1 MTDSD
6 NPNRAI
12 AQALNSWRLSGL
24 DQMPQ
29 YSPELE
35 NNDYSLPP
43 NAECVTQNKD
53 VVNANNGT
61 SNEELSNSEF
71 RIPNSEFTPASTP
84 HSSLLTPHSTN
95 AASSTNMNNN
105 NLIESSDPVEAL
117 AMLQKRV
124 AQCTLCKVLPETRT
138 QTVFGV
144 GNPRARL
151 LFLGEA
157 PGADEDAQGIPFVG
171 RSGRLLTDMIEKGMK
186 ISRDDVYICNVLR
199 CRPPQ
204 NRNPLPEEAAFCRPF
219 MEAQIKI
226 VNPEFICCLGA
237 VAAKNLLQTD
247 TSIGKLRGTIHNWQ
261 GYKVV
266 CTYHPSYLLRNP
278 PAKKDAWIDLQLLM
292 RAMGLM

>member
-12 AQALNSWRLSGL
+12 AQALNSWRQAGL
-24 DQMPQ
+24 DQAPQ
-29 YSPELE
+29 YSPSMEANLE
-35 NNDYSLPP
+35 QAEQGAETPSLA
-43 NAECVTQNKD
+43 AET
-53 VVNANNGT
+53 
-61 SNEELSNSEF
+61 
-71 RIPNSEFTPASTP
+71 IPNVAAPAQLVTEPARDTTP
-84 HSSLLTPHSTN
+84 HSSLLTPNSTN
-95 AASSTNMNNN
+95 AASSLNMTDN

-124 AQCTLCKVLPETRT
+124 AQCRLCKVLPETRT

-186 ISRDDVYICNVLR
+186 ISRDEVYICNVLR

-237 VAAKNLLQTD
+237 DAAKNLLQTD
-247 TSIGKLRGTIHNWQ
+247 TSIGKLRGANHNWQ

>member
-29 YSPELE
+29 YSPSMET
-35 NNDYSLPP
+35 SLGQ
-43 NAECVTQNKD
+43 AEQGAEIPSPAAETIQNVAEPAPLVTEP
-53 VVNANNGT
+53 VPET
-61 SNEELSNSEF
+61 
-71 RIPNSEFTPASTP
+71 TP
-84 HSSLLTPHSTN
+84 HSSLLTPNSE
-95 AASSTNMNNN
+95 SVPSLLNMTDN

>member
-12 AQALNSWRLSGL
+12 AQALNSWRQAGL

-29 YSPELE
+29 YSPSMEANIGQAEQVAAAPSPAAETTPDAAAQAPLVTE
-35 NNDYSLPP
+35 PAP
-43 NAECVTQNKD
+43 NT
-53 VVNANNGT
+53 
-61 SNEELSNSEF
+61 
-71 RIPNSEFTPASTP
+71 TP
-84 HSSLLTPHSTN
+84 HSSLLTPHSET
-95 AASSTNMNNN
+95 APMTDN

-124 AQCTLCKVLPETRT
+124 AQCCLCKVLPETRT

-186 ISRDDVYICNVLR
+186 ISRDEVYICNVLR

>member
-29 YSPELE
+29 YSPSIETNLGQAEQGAE
-35 NNDYSLPP
+35 NPSPA
-43 NAECVTQNKD
+43 AEAIQNIAAQAPLVT
-53 VVNANNGT
+53 
-61 SNEELSNSEF
+61 E
-71 RIPNSEFTPASTP
+71 PAPDSTP

-95 AASSTNMNNN
+95 VASSLNMTNN

>member
-1 MTDSD
+1 MANSD

-12 AQALNSWRLSGL
+12 AQALNSWRQAGL

-29 YSPELE
+29 YSASMEANIGQAEQGAENPSPAAETIPDSAAQAPSVTEPVPE
-35 NNDYSLPP
+35 SR
-43 NAECVTQNKD
+43 
-53 VVNANNGT
+53 VVPT
-61 SNEELSNSEF
+61 SQ
-71 RIPNSEFTPASTP
+71 P
-84 HSSLLTPHSTN
+84 SLLTPDLTN
-95 AASSTNMNNN
+95 TSSSPNMPDNK
-105 NLIESSDPVEAL
+105 LIESSDPVEAL

-124 AQCTLCKVLPETRT
+124 AQCRLCKVLPETRT

>member
-1 MTDSD
+1 MANSD

-12 AQALNSWRLSGL
+12 AQALNSWRQAGL

-29 YSPELE
+29 YSPSMEANLGQAE
-35 NNDYSLPP
+35 QGAQNPSPAAETIP
-43 NAECVTQNKD
+43 NAVAQAPLVTASVPD
-53 VVNANNGT
+53 T
-61 SNEELSNSEF
+61 
-71 RIPNSEFTPASTP
+71 TPQP
-84 HSSLLTPHSTN
+84 SLLTPNSET
-95 AASSTNMNNN
+95 ASSSLNMTDN

-117 AMLQKRV
+117 AMLQKRD
-124 AQCTLCKVLPETRT
+124 AQCRLCKVLPETRT

-186 ISRDDVYICNVLR
+186 ISRDEVYICNVLR

>member
-6 NPNRAI
+6 NPNRAL
-12 AQALNSWRLSGL
+12 AQALNSWRQAGL
-24 DQMPQ
+24 DQTPK
-29 YSPELE
+29 YSPSMEANLGQAE
-35 NNDYSLPP
+35 QGAETPSPAAETIQNAAAPAPLVTEPVP
-43 NAECVTQNKD
+43 NT
-53 VVNANNGT
+53 
-61 SNEELSNSEF
+61 
-71 RIPNSEFTPASTP
+71 TP
-84 HSSLLTPHSTN
+84 HSSLLTPNSET
-95 AASSTNMNNN
+95 APMTDN
-105 NLIESSDPVEAL
+105 NLIELSDPVEAL

-124 AQCTLCKVLPETRT
+124 AQCRLCKVLPETRT

-186 ISRDDVYICNVLR
+186 ISRDEVYICNVLR

-219 MEAQIKI
+219 MEAQIRI

>member
-12 AQALNSWRLSGL
+12 AQALNSWRQAGL

-29 YSPELE
+29 YSPSMEANLGQAE
-35 NNDYSLPP
+35 QGAEIPSPAAETTP
-43 NAECVTQNKD
+43 NVAAQVTYVTEPAPD
-53 VVNANNGT
+53 
-61 SNEELSNSEF
+61 S
-71 RIPNSEFTPASTP
+71 RIVSTP
-84 HSSLLTPHSTN
+84 QPSLLTPNSET
-95 AASSTNMNNN
+95 APVISNMTDN

-124 AQCTLCKVLPETRT
+124 AQCRLCKVLPETRT

-186 ISRDDVYICNVLR
+186 ISRDEVYICNVLR

>member
-6 NPNRAI
+6 NPNRAL
-12 AQALNSWRLSGL
+12 AQALNSWRLAGL
-24 DQMPQ
+24 DQMSQ
-29 YSPELE
+29 YSPSMEANLGQAE
-35 NNDYSLPP
+35 QGVQTPPPAAETAPGAAAQAPPVTEPVPETTQPSLITPD
-43 NAECVTQNKD
+43 TQTTPIISNMTDNK
-53 VVNANNGT
+53 
-61 SNEELSNSEF
+61 
-71 RIPNSEFTPASTP
+71 
-84 HSSLLTPHSTN
+84 
-95 AASSTNMNNN
+95 
-105 NLIESSDPVEAL
+105 LIESSDPVEAL

-124 AQCTLCKVLPETRT
+124 AQCRLCKVLPETRT

-186 ISRDDVYICNVLR
+186 ISRDEVYICNVLR

>member
-6 NPNRAI
+6 NPNRAL
-12 AQALNSWRLSGL
+12 AQALNSWRLAGL
-24 DQMPQ
+24 DQAPQ
-29 YSPELE
+29 YSPSMEANFGTAEQITE
-35 NNDYSLPP
+35 NPAP
-43 NAECVTQNKD
+43 AAETIQTAAAQVPLVTD
-53 VVNANNGT
+53 
-61 SNEELSNSEF
+61 
-71 RIPNSEFTPASTP
+71 PAPEATP
-84 HSSLLTPHSTN
+84 HSSLLTPNSTN
-95 AASSTNMNNN
+95 AASSLNMTDN

-124 AQCTLCKVLPETRT
+124 AQCRLCKVLPETRM

-186 ISRDDVYICNVLR
+186 ISRDEVYICNVLR

>member
-1 MTDSD
+1 MANSD

-12 AQALNSWRLSGL
+12 AQALNSWRQAGL

-29 YSPELE
+29 YSPSMEANLGQAEQGAE
-35 NNDYSLPP
+35 NPSPAAETIP
-43 NAECVTQNKD
+43 NAAVQAPLVTEP
-53 VVNANNGT
+53 VP
-61 SNEELSNSEF
+61 EI
-71 RIPNSEFTPASTP
+71 RMASTP
-84 HSSLLTPHSTN
+84 QPSLLTPNSDT
-95 AASSTNMNNN
+95 ASSSLNMTDN

-124 AQCTLCKVLPETRT
+124 AQCRLCKVLPETRT

-186 ISRDDVYICNVLR
+186 ISRDEVYICNVLR

>member
-1 MTDSD
+1 MTDSN

-24 DQMPQ
+24 DQAPK
-29 YSPELE
+29 YSPSMEANLE
-35 NNDYSLPP
+35 QAGQSAAAPSP
-43 NAECVTQNKD
+43 AAETIQNVAAQAPLVTEP
-53 VVNANNGT
+53 VPET
-61 SNEELSNSEF
+61 
-71 RIPNSEFTPASTP
+71 TPQPA
-84 HSSLLTPHSTN
+84 LLTPNSTN
-95 AASSTNMNNN
+95 AASSLNMTDN

-124 AQCTLCKVLPETRT
+124 AQCRLCKVLPETRT

-186 ISRDDVYICNVLR
+186 ISRDEVYICNVLR

>member
-6 NPNRAI
+6 NPNRAL
-12 AQALNSWRLSGL
+12 AQALNSWRLAGL
-24 DQMPQ
+24 DQMSQ
-29 YSPELE
+29 YSPSMEANLGQAE
-35 NNDYSLPP
+35 QGVQIPSPAAETVPGAAAQAPPVTEPVPETTQPSLITPD
-43 NAECVTQNKD
+43 TQTTPIISNMTDNK
-53 VVNANNGT
+53 
-61 SNEELSNSEF
+61 
-71 RIPNSEFTPASTP
+71 
-84 HSSLLTPHSTN
+84 
-95 AASSTNMNNN
+95 
-105 NLIESSDPVEAL
+105 LIESSDPVEAL
-117 AMLQKRV
+117 ALLQKRV
-124 AQCTLCKVLPETRT
+124 AQCRLCKVLPETRT

-186 ISRDDVYICNVLR
+186 ISRDEVYICNVLR

>member
-1 MTDSD
+1 MSDSD

-29 YSPELE
+29 YSPSIEA
-35 NNDYSLPP
+35 SLGQ
-43 NAECVTQNKD
+43 AEQNSKTTSPAAEATPDVAAQAPLVTESVPD
-53 VVNANNGT
+53 SRA
-61 SNEELSNSEF
+61 
-71 RIPNSEFTPASTP
+71 ASTP
-84 HSSLLTPHSTN
+84 QPTLITPDLTNTSSSP
-95 AASSTNMNNN
+95 NMTDNK
-105 NLIESSDPVEAL
+105 LIESSDPVEAL

-186 ISRDDVYICNVLR
+186 ISRDEVYICNVLR

>member
-12 AQALNSWRLSGL
+12 AQALNSWRQAGL

-29 YSPELE
+29 YSPSMEANLGQAE
-35 NNDYSLPP
+35 QGAEIPSPAAETTP
-43 NAECVTQNKD
+43 NVAAQAPLVTEPAPD
-53 VVNANNGT
+53 
-61 SNEELSNSEF
+61 S
-71 RIPNSEFTPASTP
+71 RIVSTP
-84 HSSLLTPHSTN
+84 QPSLLTPNSET
-95 AASSTNMNNN
+95 APVISNMTDNK
-105 NLIESSDPVEAL
+105 LIESSDPVEAL

-124 AQCTLCKVLPETRT
+124 AQCRLCKVLPETRT

-186 ISRDDVYICNVLR
+186 ISRDEVYICNVLR

>member
-1 MTDSD
+1 MANSD
-6 NPNRAI
+6 NPNRTI
-12 AQALNSWRLSGL
+12 AQALNSWRQAGL

-29 YSPELE
+29 YSPSMEANLGQAE
-35 NNDYSLPP
+35 QGAQTPSSAAETIQ
-43 NAECVTQNKD
+43 NAAAPAPRVTEPAPESR
-53 VVNANNGT
+53 VV
-61 SNEELSNSEF
+61 
-71 RIPNSEFTPASTP
+71 STP
-84 HSSLLTPHSTN
+84 QPSLLTPDLTN
-95 AASSTNMNNN
+95 TSSSSNMPDNK
-105 NLIESSDPVEAL
+105 LIESSDPVEAL
-117 AMLQKRV
+117 AMLQQRV
-124 AQCTLCKVLPETRT
+124 AQCRLCKVLPETRT

-186 ISRDDVYICNVLR
+186 ISRDEVYICNVLR

>member
-6 NPNRAI
+6 NPNRAL
-12 AQALNSWRLSGL
+12 AQALNSWRQAGL
-24 DQMPQ
+24 DQAPK
-29 YSPELE
+29 YSPSMEANFEAAEQGAE
-35 NNDYSLPP
+35 NPAP
-43 NAECVTQNKD
+43 AAETVPDVAAQAPLVT
-53 VVNANNGT
+53 
-61 SNEELSNSEF
+61 EP
-71 RIPNSEFTPASTP
+71 IPESRVASTP
-84 HSSLLTPHSTN
+84 QPSLLTPNSTN
-95 AASSTNMNNN
+95 AASSLNMTDN

-124 AQCTLCKVLPETRT
+124 AQCRLCKVLPETRT

-186 ISRDDVYICNVLR
+186 ISRDEVYICNVLR

-219 MEAQIKI
+219 MEAQIRI

>member
-6 NPNRAI
+6 NPNRAL
-12 AQALNSWRLSGL
+12 AQALNSWRLAGL
-24 DQMPQ
+24 DQMSQ
-29 YSPELE
+29 YSPSMEANLGQTE
-35 NNDYSLPP
+35 QGAQSPLPA
-43 NAECVTQNKD
+43 AETAPSAAAQAPSVTEPVPETTQ
-53 VVNANNGT
+53 
-61 SNEELSNSEF
+61 
-71 RIPNSEFTPASTP
+71 P
-84 HSSLLTPHSTN
+84 SLLTPNSETTPII
-95 AASSTNMNNN
+95 SNMTDN

-124 AQCTLCKVLPETRT
+124 AQCRLCKVLPETRT

-186 ISRDDVYICNVLR
+186 ISRDEVYICNVLR

>member
-1 MTDSD
+1 MT
-6 NPNRAI
+6 
-12 AQALNSWRLSGL
+12 
-24 DQMPQ
+24 
-29 YSPELE
+29 
-35 NNDYSLPP
+35 
-43 NAECVTQNKD
+43 
-53 VVNANNGT
+53 
-61 SNEELSNSEF
+61 
-71 RIPNSEFTPASTP
+71 
-84 HSSLLTPHSTN
+84 
-95 AASSTNMNNN
+95 NN

>member
-12 AQALNSWRLSGL
+12 AQALNSWRQAGL
-24 DQMPQ
+24 DQAPK
-29 YSPELE
+29 YSPSMEANLGQAE
-35 NNDYSLPP
+35 QGAETPSPATEIIQNVETQVPLVTEPVPKTTQPSLITTP
-43 NAECVTQNKD
+43 N
-53 VVNANNGT
+53 
-61 SNEELSNSEF
+61 
-71 RIPNSEFTPASTP
+71 P
-84 HSSLLTPHSTN
+84 TN
-95 AASSTNMNNN
+95 ASSSFNMTDN

-124 AQCTLCKVLPETRT
+124 AQCRLCKVLPETRT

-186 ISRDDVYICNVLR
+186 ISRDEVYICNVLR

>member
-29 YSPELE
+29 YSPSMET
-35 NNDYSLPP
+35 SLGQ
-43 NAECVTQNKD
+43 AEQGAEIPSPAAETIQNVAEPAPLVTEP
-53 VVNANNGT
+53 VPET
-61 SNEELSNSEF
+61 
-71 RIPNSEFTPASTP
+71 TP
-84 HSSLLTPHSTN
+84 HSSLLTPHSE
-95 AASSTNMNNN
+95 SVPSLLNMTDN

>member
-1 MTDSD
+1 MTDSND
-6 NPNRAI
+6 LNRAL
-12 AQALNSWRLSGL
+12 AQALNSWRQAGL

-29 YSPELE
+29 YSPSMEA
-35 NNDYSLPP
+35 SLGQ
-43 NAECVTQNKD
+43 AEQDSEIPSSAAETIQNVVEPAPLVTEP
-53 VVNANNGT
+53 VV
-61 SNEELSNSEF
+61 
-71 RIPNSEFTPASTP
+71 PDSTP

-95 AASSTNMNNN
+95 AASSTNMTNN

-117 AMLQKRV
+117 ALLQNRV
-124 AQCTLCKVLPETRT
+124 AQCTLCKVLAETRT

-171 RSGRLLTDMIEKGMK
+171 RSGRLLTDMIEKGMR
-186 ISRDDVYICNVLR
+186 IPRDEVYICNVLR

-204 NRNPLPEEAAFCRPF
+204 NRNPLPEEAALCRPF

-292 RAMGLM
+292 RAMGML

>member
-1 MTDSD
+1 MHENLSIQDILEWYIEAGVDETCPNVFHPIVKQNEISQKPMIRRATTDLAQD
-6 NPNRAI
+6 FI
-12 AQALNSWRLSGL
+12 ASKQSARDICTKAQTLAELKKIVADFDGCAL
-24 DQMPQ
+24 
-29 YSPELE
+29 
-35 NNDYSLPP
+35 
-43 NAECVTQNKD
+43 K
-53 VVNANNGT
+53 
-61 SNEELSNSEF
+61 
-71 RIPNSEFTPASTP
+71 
-84 HSSLLTPHSTN
+84 LTAKS
-95 AASSTNMNNN
+95 
-105 NLIESSDPVEAL
+105 
-117 AMLQKRV
+117 
-124 AQCTLCKVLPETRT
+124 
-138 QTVFGV
+138 TVFGA
-144 GNPRARL
+144 GNEKAEL
-151 LFLGEA
+151 MFIGEA

-186 ISRDDVYICNVLR
+186 ISRDEVYICNVLR

-219 MEAQIKI
+219 MEAQIRI

>member
-1 MTDSD
+1 MSDSD
-6 NPNRAI
+6 NTNRAI
-12 AQALNSWRLSGL
+12 AQALNSWRQAGL
-24 DQMPQ
+24 DQLPQ
-29 YSPELE
+29 YSPSMEANLGQAE
-35 NNDYSLPP
+35 QGAEIPSPAAETTPNVAAQAPLVTEPVANTTPP
-43 NAECVTQNKD
+43 
-53 VVNANNGT
+53 
-61 SNEELSNSEF
+61 
-71 RIPNSEFTPASTP
+71 
-84 HSSLLTPHSTN
+84 SSLLTPNSETTPII
-95 AASSTNMNNN
+95 SKMPDN

-124 AQCTLCKVLPETRT
+124 AQCRLCKVLPETRT

-186 ISRDDVYICNVLR
+186 ISRDEVYICNVLR

>member
-12 AQALNSWRLSGL
+12 AQALNSWRQAGL

-29 YSPELE
+29 YSPSMEANIGQAEQVAAAPSPAAETTPDAAAQAPLVTE
-35 NNDYSLPP
+35 PAP
-43 NAECVTQNKD
+43 NT
-53 VVNANNGT
+53 
-61 SNEELSNSEF
+61 
-71 RIPNSEFTPASTP
+71 TP
-84 HSSLLTPHSTN
+84 HSETAPMTD
-95 AASSTNMNNN
+95 N

-124 AQCTLCKVLPETRT
+124 AQCCLCKVLPETRT

-186 ISRDDVYICNVLR
+186 ISRDEVYICNVLR

-219 MEAQIKI
+219 MEAQIRI

>member
-6 NPNRAI
+6 NPNRAL
-12 AQALNSWRLSGL
+12 ARALNSWRQAGL

-29 YSPELE
+29 YSPSMEE
-35 NNDYSLPP
+35 NLGAVEQG
-43 NAECVTQNKD
+43 AENPVPASEIVPDVAAQTPLVT
-53 VVNANNGT
+53 
-61 SNEELSNSEF
+61 E
-71 RIPNSEFTPASTP
+71 PAPDIRMESTP
-84 HSSLLTPHSTN
+84 HPSLLTPDSTN
-95 AASSTNMNNN
+95 AASSLNMTDN

-124 AQCTLCKVLPETRT
+124 AQCRLCKVLPETRT

-186 ISRDDVYICNVLR
+186 ISRDEVYICNVLR

>member
-1 MTDSD
+1 MTDPN

-29 YSPELE
+29 YSPSMEANLG
-35 NNDYSLPP
+35 
-43 NAECVTQNKD
+43 AEEQVIETSAPAAEIIPDVAAQAPLVTEPAPD
-53 VVNANNGT
+53 IRVEST
-61 SNEELSNSEF
+61 SQ
-71 RIPNSEFTPASTP
+71 P
-84 HSSLLTPHSTN
+84 SLLTPNSTN
-95 AASSTNMNNN
+95 AASSLNMTDN

-124 AQCTLCKVLPETRT
+124 AQCRLCKVLPETRT

-186 ISRDDVYICNVLR
+186 ISRDEVYICNVLR

-219 MEAQIKI
+219 MEAQIRI

>member
-29 YSPELE
+29 YSPSMET
-35 NNDYSLPP
+35 SLGQ
-43 NAECVTQNKD
+43 AEQGAEIPSPAAETIQNVAEPAPLVTEP
-53 VVNANNGT
+53 VPET
-61 SNEELSNSEF
+61 
-71 RIPNSEFTPASTP
+71 TP
-84 HSSLLTPHSTN
+84 HSSLLTPNSE
-95 AASSTNMNNN
+95 SVPSLLNMTDN

-204 NRNPLPEEAAFCRPF
+204 NRNPLPEEAALCRPF

>member
-6 NPNRAI
+6 NPNRAL
-12 AQALNSWRLSGL
+12 AQALNSWRLAGL
-24 DQMPQ
+24 DQAPQ
-29 YSPELE
+29 YSPSMEANLE
-35 NNDYSLPP
+35 QAEQSAEAPSSAAETIQ
-43 NAECVTQNKD
+43 NAAAPAPLVT
-53 VVNANNGT
+53 
-61 SNEELSNSEF
+61 E
-71 RIPNSEFTPASTP
+71 PASESRAVSTP
-84 HSSLLTPHSTN
+84 PSSLLTPNSTN
-95 AASSTNMNNN
+95 AASSLNMTDN

-124 AQCTLCKVLPETRT
+124 AQCRLCKVLPETRT

-186 ISRDDVYICNVLR
+186 ISRDEVYICNVLR

>member
-12 AQALNSWRLSGL
+12 AQALNSWRQAGL

-29 YSPELE
+29 YSPSMEANLGQAEQDAENPAPVAETIPDVAVQAPLVTEPILE
-35 NNDYSLPP
+35 SR
-43 NAECVTQNKD
+43 V
-53 VVNANNGT
+53 
-61 SNEELSNSEF
+61 
-71 RIPNSEFTPASTP
+71 ASTP
-84 HSSLLTPHSTN
+84 QPSLLTPNSTN
-95 AASSTNMNNN
+95 AASSLNMTDN

-124 AQCTLCKVLPETRT
+124 AQCRLCKVLPETRT

-186 ISRDDVYICNVLR
+186 ISRDEVYICNVLR

-292 RAMGLM
+292 RAMGMM

>member
-1 MTDSD
+1 MANSD

-12 AQALNSWRLSGL
+12 AQALNSWRQAGL

-29 YSPELE
+29 YSPSMEANLE
-35 NNDYSLPP
+35 QAEQGAENPSPAAETIQ
-43 NAECVTQNKD
+43 NAAAPTPLVT
-53 VVNANNGT
+53 
-61 SNEELSNSEF
+61 E
-71 RIPNSEFTPASTP
+71 PAQETTQP
-84 HSSLLTPHSTN
+84 SLLIPDLTN
-95 AASSTNMNNN
+95 TSSSSNMSDNK
-105 NLIESSDPVEAL
+105 LIESSDPVEAL
-117 AMLQKRV
+117 ALLQKRV
-124 AQCTLCKVLPETRT
+124 AQCRLCKVLPETRT

-186 ISRDDVYICNVLR
+186 ISRDEVYICNVLR

-247 TSIGKLRGTIHNWQ
+247 TSIGKLRGAIHNWQ